1 MELYFLSLYVGDFT
15 DKETNKTMKAYYLI
29 GVPTGSCRP
38 NVYKV
43 VGRNYPSIVDLD
55 LESGEKINVYFDANN
70 RISLVNRV

>member
-1 MELYFLSLYVGDFT
+1 MELLFLSLYVGDFT

-43 VGRNYPSIVDLD
+43 VVQ
-55 LESGEKINVYFDANN
+55 
-70 RISLVNRV
+70 IS